1 VGVGL
6 IVFLSLLLLRIA
18 GRSRRRSFVEKTIR
32 TLLDVVERALFAE
45 EMAQSAGLLQ
55 RLDTRVKLVG
65 IGLLIVAAIALHR
78 LSVLIALFIASV
90 LLAVAS
96 RIPIRVLA
104 KKVWI
109 GVLVFT
115 GAIALPAIFLTPGV
129 TVSRLPVLDWAVSY
143 PGLRTAAFLILRAE
157 TAATLA
163 VLLVLCTL
171 WTQILRALRFFRI
184 PTVMVV
190 IVGMTYRYIFLFVQ
204 AAREMFEA
212 RETRLIGALEPE
224 DRRRLAAASA
234 GLLLGKSIQLSGDVH
249 LAMQARGF
257 RGEVYLLDDPSMRSK
272 DWLGLAAFSAMA
284 LAAMW
289 FGR

>member
-1 VGVGL
+1 MKQG
-6 IVFLSLLLLRIA
+6 
-18 GRSRRRSFVEKTIR
+18 
-32 TLLDVVERALFAE
+32 LFAE

-65 IGLLIVAAIALHR
+65 IGLLIVTAITLHR
-78 LSVLIALFIASV
+78 LSALIALLLATV

-96 RIPIRVLA
+96 RIPMRVLA
-104 KKVWI
+104 TKVWI

-129 TVSRLPVLDWAVSY
+129 TVYRLPMLDWAVSY
-143 PGLRTAAFLILRAE
+143 QGLRSAAFLILRAE

-184 PTVMVV
+184 PAVMVV

-204 AAREMFEA
+204 AAQEMFEA
-212 RETRLIGALEPE
+212 REARLIGALEPA

-234 GLLLGKSIQLSGDVH
+234 GLLLAKSLQLSGDVH

-272 DWLGLAAFSAMA
+272 DWLGLAIFSSIAV
-284 LAAMW
+284 AAMW
-289 FGR
+289 VGR